1 MFKIPKLTLIHF
13 AIIQHKRRFI
23 NFCIKSKENSTNT
36 DVNRYEA
43 LDLIGRETIIRVQ
56 VCFVFQNEL

>member
-1 MFKIPKLTLIHF
+1 MFKIQKMTVNTFRHNPSSTSIY
-13 AIIQHKRRFI
+13 Q
-23 NFCIKSKENSTNT
+23 FCKKSKEKSTNT

-56 VCFVFQNEL
+56 VSFVFQNEL